1 MYIFVHFEDS
11 FINNDPTYSKRK
23 SKTTNTYES
32 DTKLRWNFLA
42 K

>member
-1 MYIFVHFEDS
+1 MYISVHFEDG
-11 FINNDPTYSKRK
+11 FINNDLTHSKRK
-23 SKTTNTYES
+23 SKTTNTYKS